1 MKNILLFILFTNVS
15 FGKCIYSS
23 LKDIY
28 KNDKLIK
35 NINYKTIGNNNCQN
49 INGKIS
55 EVFIRKNRKINLT
68 TLSDLNKNVVLNF
81 NNVIY
86 IEYTNSKLVS
96 KNKKSIKIK
105 KNNRIIKIK
114 INGEIL

>member
-1 MKNILLFILFTNVS
+1 MKSILLIVLLTKIS
-15 FGKCIYSS
+15 FASCIYTS

-28 KNDKLIK
+28 KNDKLEK
-35 NINYKTIGNNNCQN
+35 NINYKITGDKDCIN
-49 INGKIS
+49 IDKKIS
-55 EVFIRKNRKINLT
+55 EVFIRNGRNINLT
-68 TLSDLNKNVVLNF
+68 TISNINKNVVLNF
-81 NNVIY
+81 NDTIY

-96 KNKKSIKIK
+96 KNKNSIKIK